1 MWRLWQG
8 RMVTVRGKVGAEF
21 LLGRAEAPWLEGHVE
36 ESQAR
41 LQKRWKEQVSV
52 VSVVKSK

>member
-1 MWRLWQG
+1 
-8 RMVTVRGKVGAEF
+8 MVTVTGKVGAESP
-21 LLGRAEAPWLEGHVE
+21 LGWAEAPWLEGRVE

-41 LQKRWKEQVSV
+41 LQKRWKEQVSI

>member
-1 MWRLWQG
+1 
-8 RMVTVRGKVGAEF
+8 MVTVRGKVGAEF